1 MNAIRPSKS
10 QTRPGESRRV
20 APEKKSRPRPRHPHR
35 LIALETTAKLT
46 VNILISTAAVAA
58 LVQLLPYQW
67 LQQQKLHEINAEV
80 SQLEGHVNHLRSD
93 FNRYFDPQQAKN
105 IMQEQSHRVDPT
117 QRQVIWLRQHRAS
130 EQAVSS
136 P

>member
-1 MNAIRPSKS
+1 MNAIRPSKYE
-10 QTRPGESRRV
+10 TRPVESRRV
-20 APEKKSRPRPRHPHR
+20 APQKKSRPRPRRPHR

-46 VNILISTAAVAA
+46 VNVLISTAAVAA
-58 LVQLLPYQW
+58 IGQLLPYQW

-80 SQLEGHVNHLRSD
+80 SQLEGHVNRLRSD

-117 QRQVIWLRQHRAS
+117 QRQIIWLHQHK
-130 EQAVSS
+130 AVEPAVPS

>member
-1 MNAIRPSKS
+1 MNAIQPSKN
-10 QTRPGESRRV
+10 QTRPVETRRV
-20 APEKKSRPRPRHPHR
+20 APQKKSRPRPRRSYR

-67 LQQQKLHEINAEV
+67 LQQQKLHELNAEV
-80 SQLEGHVNHLRSD
+80 AQIEGHVNHLRSD
-93 FNRYFDPQQAKN
+93 FNRYFDPQQARN

-117 QRQVIWLRQHRAS
+117 QRQIIWLHQHSKTVGPAP
-130 EQAVSS
+130 S